1 MTKSPSSTASSP
13 PCGTTTESRL
23 TSLCDRLR
31 FATGFA
37 LRPASLRDRLHF
49 ATGFASRLISLRVPN
64 TIALYTSKPLDCSQP
79 RGFGFLSRG
88 LVFCRGGLVFCRGGL
103 VFCRGAPRLLFYC
116 KNTHLCFILSAISFR
131 GRMHRDPPPVSTLHF
146 HLVLDCA
153 SLSWNKLHL
162 SNKICHYGWSLGCIS
177 FVFSICL

>member
-1 MTKSPSSTASSP
+1 MRPASLRDRLRFAT
-13 PCGTTTESRL
+13 GFASRPA
-23 TSLCDRLR
+23 SLCDRLR
-31 FATGFA
+31 FATDFTSRSQHNCIIYIETPRLFSAEGFWF
-37 LRPASLRDRLHF
+37 SVE
-49 ATGFASRLISLRVPN
+49 G
-64 TIALYTSKPLDCSQP
+64 
-79 RGFGFLSRG
+79 G